1 MPVTITAGITFSGGG
16 LTMAFAPPPQ
26 PTAGWFAGGQNGG
39 GQQSRVSRIT
49 YATDTDTGTTRGPL
63 SAVTYDQASTGPFD
77 YGYFAGSSVPGP
89 QYIVSRV
96 QRITYATDTNTASN
110 RGPLDRTASGLA
122 ATTTDTYGWFG
133 GGYGSTPGPNSIN
146 SLVSRITY
154 ATDTATAT
162 ARGPLSVVVTNLG
175 ASGDYTTYGWFGA
188 GYKAGGPISIVSR
201 ITYASDTNTA
211 SARGPLSAVCYSMGA
226 TGNSTNG
233 YFAGGGGLPIG
244 LPGIRSTVDR
254 ITYATD
260 TATATTRGPLSITC
274 KNLTASTDNNT
285 YGWWGAGTPGP
296 TQISSVSR
304 ITFATDTATA
314 STRGPLS
321 ISVQQLSATSGI
333 Q

>member
-1 MPVTITAGITFSGGG
+1 MSVTFSGAFTFTGG
-16 LTMAFAPPPQ
+16 GFTATLAPPPE
-26 PTAGWFAGGQNGG
+26 PTAGWFAGGQNSL

-49 YATDTDTGTTRGPL
+49 YATDTNTGTTRGSL
-63 SAVTYDQASTGPFD
+63 SAVTSDMASTGPFD
-77 YGYFAGSSVPGP
+77 YGYFAGGYIPSSP
-89 QYIVSRV
+89 YSISTV

-110 RGPLDRTASGLA
+110 RGPLNRIVGELA
-122 ATTTDTYGWFG
+122 ASTTDTYGWFG

-162 ARGPLSVVVTNLG
+162 ARGPLSEVASDLG

-188 GYKAGGPISIVSR
+188 GYKSGGRISTVSR

-211 SARGPLSAVCYSMGA
+211 SSRGSLSSVCDTMAA
-226 TGNSTNG
+226 TGNSTAG
-233 YFAGGGGLPIG
+233 YFGGGADNIA
-244 LPGIRSTVDR
+244 IRSTVDR

-260 TATATTRGPLSITC
+260 TATASTRGPLSITSR
-274 KNLTASTDNNT
+274 NLAASTDNNT

-304 ITFATDTATA
+304 ITFATDTAVA
-314 STRGPLS
+314 SSRGPLS
-321 ISVQQLSATSGI
+321 ISVLSLSATSGI